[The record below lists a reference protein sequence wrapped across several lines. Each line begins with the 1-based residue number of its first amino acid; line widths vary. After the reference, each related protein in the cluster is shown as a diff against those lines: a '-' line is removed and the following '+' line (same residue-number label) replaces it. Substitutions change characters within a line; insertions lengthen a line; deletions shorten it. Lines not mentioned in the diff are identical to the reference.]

1 MLELNNQATTNLD
14 PEGAKLEDALD
25 EEEVGEDLVQ
35 DVKEVSVVGGLNM
48 IFIYIYIV
56 REREKE
62 RDS

>member
-48 IFIYIYIV
+48 IFIYTYIHSE
-56 REREKE
+56 RERY
-62 RDS
+62 S

>member
-48 IFIYIYIV
+48 IFIYTYIHT
-56 REREKE
+56 
-62 RDS
+62 